1 MSYTDKPILFFA
13 TVKSTKDPKKL
24 NRVQV
29 ELKDLAKAVEMP
41 WIRMVHSYASKQF
54 GVTALPE
61 VGDQVAIIRGAGD
74 RIGSMLVLGSVYDK
88 INKPA
93 IGDKDGK
100 NNIKQLIT
108 RSKHD
113 FQISDEKGKEKIS
126 LITSKKAEMVFDDKD
141 SKIHLKVKGLL
152 VEMDGKKKCVTIK
165 SDDKIVLDAKNV
177 HIKGSFLVDVK
188 GKDIKIKAD
197 MNTKI
202 DGGIKVVI
210 KGGATVD
217 IKGGAK
223 VAVKGAITAVG

>member
-1 MSYTDKPILFFA
+1 MRRDSVLYFG

-29 ELKDLAKAVEMP
+29 ELKELAKAVEMP
-41 WIRMVHSYASKQF
+41 WIRTLSAHASKGF
-54 GVTALPE
+54 GTTLLPE
-61 VGDQVAIIRGAGD
+61 VGDIVAVLRGAGESVS
-74 RIGSMLVLGSVYDK
+74 SMLVIGSVYDSK
-88 INKPA
+88 NKPA

-113 FQISDEKGKEKIS
+113 FTISDEKGKGKIS
-126 LITSKKAEMVFDDKD
+126 LITSKKSEMVFDDKA
-141 SKIHLKVKGLL
+141 SKIHFKVKGLL
-152 VEMDGKKKCVTIK
+152 VEMDGKKKCITIK
-165 SDDKIVLDAKNV
+165 SNNKIVLDAKNI
-177 HIKGSFLVDVK
+177 HIKGGFLVDVK
-188 GKDIKIKAD
+188 GKDVKIKAS
-197 MNTKI
+197 MNTQI
-202 DGGIKVVI
+202 DGGVKVAI